1 MSDQP
6 EPPHPLH
13 HLPDLVSSTA
23 NALFRVVG
31 PGGRSA
37 TGVAWQAGGDLVVP
51 LHVAGRADSVDVT
64 SPRGVTFAARV
75 VGRDPSLDLAL
86 LRVDGD
92 ASELAGAARLQ
103 WRATSELRVGTPVL
117 AISRPGATVR
127 AAFGVL
133 GVVGASLRLG
143 AGAMIDRY
151 VEIDRHLPRGFS
163 GAPVLDLEGRAVG
176 LAMRGLVRGASLV
189 LGDTTLTRVLG
200 QLALHG
206 EIQRGYIGVGVH
218 TARLGSVDAERL
230 GRARGVVVVALEE
243 TGPASVAGVLLG
255 DVLVAV
261 DDEPV
266 TSPLE
271 LRAALEDR
279 PGRRVTLSIIRGGNA
294 TSVTVEPQIRSNRCN

>member
-1 MSDQP
+1 MS
-6 EPPHPLH
+6 EPH
-13 HLPDLVSSTA
+13 HLLGLPDLAAATA
-23 NALFRVVG
+23 DSLFRVVG

-37 TGVAWQAGGDLVVP
+37 TGVPWRAADLVVP
-51 LHVAGRADSVDVT
+51 LHVAGRADTVDVT
-64 SPRGVTFAARV
+64 SPKGVTFAARV
-75 VGRDPSLDLAL
+75 AGRDPSLDLAL
-86 LRVDGD
+86 VRVDGD
-92 ASELAGAARLQ
+92 ASVLAAAPPLS
-103 WRATSELRVGTPVL
+103 WRPSSELRVGTPVL
-117 AISRPGATVR
+117 ALGRPGATVR

-143 AGAMIDRY
+143 AGATIDRY

-163 GAPVLDLEGRAVG
+163 GAPVVDLEGRAIG

-189 LGDTTLTRVLG
+189 LGDTTLQRVLG
-200 QLALHG
+200 QLAEHG

-243 TGPASVAGVLLG
+243 TGPASAAGLLLG
-255 DVLVAV
+255 DVIVAV

-279 PGRRVTLSIIRGGNA
+279 GGRHVTLSIIRSGTA
-294 TSVTVEPQIRSNRCN
+294 SSVTVEPQLRSNRCN

>member
-6 EPPHPLH
+6 ESPHHLQ
-13 HLPDLVSSTA
+13 HLPDLVAAASL
-23 NALFRVVG
+23 ALFRVVG

-37 TGVAWQAGGDLVVP
+37 TGVPWQEGTDLVAP
-51 LHVAGRADSVDVT
+51 LHVTGRADSVDVT
-64 SPRGVTFAARV
+64 SPTGLTSAARV

-86 LRVDGD
+86 LRVESDDGGL
-92 ASELAGAARLQ
+92 ASLKRPT
-103 WRATSELRVGTPVL
+103 WRPTSELRVGTPVL
-117 AISRPGATVR
+117 ALGRPGASVR
-127 AAFGVL
+127 AAFGVI

-143 AGAMIDRY
+143 AGATIDRY

-163 GAPVLDLEGRAVG
+163 GGLVVDLEGRAIG

-189 LGDTTLTRVLG
+189 LGDTTLQRVLG
-200 QLALHG
+200 QLASHG

-230 GRARGVVVVALEE
+230 GRARGVIVVALEE
-243 TGPASVAGVLLG
+243 TGPASNAGLSLG
-255 DVLVAV
+255 DVIIAV

-279 PGRRVTLSIIRGGNA
+279 GGRAVTLSILRSGTP
-294 TSVTVEPQIRSNRCN
+294 TSITVEPEIRSSRCN